1 VSERDFVIPADT
13 VASQMRAAH
22 PDASAWVEA
31 NAGSGKTHVL
41 TQRVLRLLLAD
52 VAPEAILCLTYTKAA
67 AAEMRNRVSARLGDW
82 AIASDEWLDE
92 RLKEL
97 GQTPTP
103 ALRARARTL
112 FARALETPGGLKI
125 VTIHAFCESVLHR
138 FPLEAGVPF
147 GFKVVED
154 VERAAMIA
162 EAREAVLAGGLR
174 GNTDASAPSPPSP
187 LRGGNEGGGDSVD
200 PPNDPHPQPLPSGGR
215 GATGSAFPSP
225 LVGEG
230 ARRADEG
237 SAMPTPAP
245 AFAAASQPP
254 HPDFPLDAENLSL
267 SHEGRG
273 GTGPEDDTVDEEASP
288 HPQPLPS
295 RGRGVSAGAV
305 ETLFGLLSDFS
316 IGEAIDF
323 ALAEGRRLKV
333 VLADVTRAKANLRRL
348 TGHSGRSVAAIED
361 DILAG
366 RTIGPGEKAAI
377 VAASPPG
384 KAGFSARLAAVQLA
398 DVSVDGWLDIF
409 FTQKNGMRADL
420 TQRLAKADAGL
431 ATLVEQEAQRLA
443 VLRNEHKT
451 AVLVERSDALLDV
464 LAAIVARYEAGK
476 RRRAVLDFDDLIEK
490 LASLLADSR
499 YQLWVQYKLDAGIH
513 HILVDESQDTNPEQ
527 WRVVAAL
534 TGEFF
539 TGEGQVTR
547 PRTLFSVGDPKQ
559 SIYSFQ
565 GAEPRLF
572 IEAGRD
578 YGRRARAADK
588 PFEDI
593 RLYTSFRTLRPIL
606 EAVDLVCAR
615 QDIQA
620 ALLAEQKVHH
630 DTARTEVG
638 GRVTLWPP
646 VQQAKPVTPTGEWP
660 LKPLETVE
668 QTAPRQ
674 VATRIAREIRGWL
687 DAGRR
692 LANGRAMSA
701 DDVMVLVQSRSAL
714 FHEIIRALIAAGL
727 PTPGA
732 DRLLVT
738 GHIVV
743 KDLLALA
750 DVLANTGEDLQLAAV
765 LRSPLFDVCED
776 DLFAIAA
783 DRGRESL
790 WQALAHT
797 RVPSGEAAYTALA
810 AWRSR
815 LDFGRPYAFF
825 AEVLYAWG
833 GLRRFHAR
841 LGGEVD
847 DVLAEF
853 LELALK
859 HEQDA
864 QPSLTGFV
872 AAMRRQEVSIKRD
885 LAERGGGVR
894 VMTVH
899 GAKGLEAP
907 IVILADAA
915 TKPNGRQT
923 AKPVLVVTQA
933 PGPLLVHASARDDH
947 VEATLKLREESEK
960 TLGQEYWRRLY
971 VAMTRAEE
979 ALYVTGSLTPG
990 TEAAT
995 QLKGT
1000 WYEAMETALRPHAH
1014 AEADADGNE
1023 IALVYPAAA
1032 PEPGLAGLP
1041 EGAAGAR
1048 PAPVILASLPE
1059 PSERPVV
1066 RPSSAYEARHA
1077 LPVLDTAAESLRD
1090 AEEARRTGIALHALL
1105 QHLPRVP
1112 AAQWLT
1118 VAEKAAAMLLPEHP
1132 DAAPGLAQR
1141 AISILSRPELAH
1153 LFRPE
1158 SRAEVPFLLDA
1169 RRGGKPVRLAG
1180 RIDRLVVDER
1190 RVLVVD
1196 YKSDATRPGAPESV
1210 PQTYLTQL
1218 GLYALVAGQLFPD
1231 RTVEAAILWT
1241 SMESLMNL
1249 PRDLLAARTTDF
1261 TLG

>member
-1 VSERDFVIPADT
+1 MSERSFEIPANT
-13 VASQMRAAH
+13 IASQRRAAH
-22 PDASAWVEA
+22 PASSAWVAA

-41 TQRVLRLLLAD
+41 TQRVLRLLLDD

-67 AAEMRNRVSARLGDW
+67 AAEMRNRVSARLGEW
-82 AIASDEWLDE
+82 AIASDAWLDE

-97 GQTPTP
+97 DQVPTP
-103 ALRARARTL
+103 SLRARARTL

-138 FPLEAGVPF
+138 FPLEADVPF
-147 GFKVVED
+147 GFSVVED

-162 EAREAVLAGGLR
+162 QAREAVLAEGLR
-174 GNTDASAPSPPSP
+174 GEPASLPSP
-187 LRGGNEGGGDSVD
+187 LRGGIEGGGDSIV
-200 PPNDPHPQPLPSGGR
+200 PPNDPHPLPLPLRGR
-215 GATGSAFPSP
+215 GA
-225 LVGEG
+225 
-230 ARRADEG
+230 
-237 SAMPTPAP
+237 
-245 AFAAASQPP
+245 
-254 HPDFPLDAENLSL
+254 
-267 SHEGRG
+267 
-273 GTGPEDDTVDEEASP
+273 
-288 HPQPLPS
+288 
-295 RGRGVSAGAV
+295 AGAV
-305 ETLFGLLSDFS
+305 ETLFGLMSDFA

-323 ALAEGRRLKV
+323 ALAEGRKLKV
-333 VLADVTRAKANLRRL
+333 VLADVGRAKANLRQL
-348 TGHSGRSVAAIED
+348 VGHSGRSVAEIEAEM
-361 DILAG
+361 LAG
-366 RTIGPGEKAAI
+366 RAIGPGEKAA
-377 VAASPPG
+377 VLAACLPG
-384 KAGFSARLAAVQLA
+384 KAGFEARLAAVDLEA
-398 DVSVDGWLDIF
+398 VSVEGWLDLF
-409 FTQKNGMRADL
+409 FNQKRELRANL
-420 TQRLAKADAGL
+420 SGRLAKADTGLAARVEREARRLAGL
-431 ATLVEQEAQRLA
+431 VAER
-443 VLRNEHKT
+443 KT
-451 AVLVERSDALLDV
+451 AVLVERSEALTDV
-464 LAAIVARYEAGK
+464 LAAIVARYEAEK
-476 RRRAVLDFDDLIEK
+476 RRRSVLDFDDLIEK
-490 LASLLADSR
+490 LAALLDDSR

-527 WRVVAAL
+527 WRVVEAL
-534 TGEFF
+534 TREFF

-578 YGRRARAADK
+578 YGRRAKAADK

-593 RLYTSFRTLRPIL
+593 RLHTSFRTLRPIL
-606 EAVDLVCAR
+606 EAVDIVCER
-615 QDIQA
+615 QDIQD
-620 ALLAEQKVHH
+620 ALLAEQKVLH
-630 DTARTEVG
+630 DTARTETG

-646 VQQAKPVTPTGEWP
+646 VQQVKPVVPTGEWP

-692 LANGRAMSA
+692 LANGRTMTA

-714 FHEIIRALIAAGL
+714 FHEVIRALIAAGL

-738 GHIVV
+738 QHIVV

-765 LRSPLFDVCED
+765 LRSPLFDVSED

-783 DRGRESL
+783 GREGSL
-790 WQALAHT
+790 WQALART
-797 RVPSGEAAYTALA
+797 RVPSGQAAHAALA

-923 AKPVLVVTQA
+923 AKPVLTVTDA
-933 PGPLLVHASARDDH
+933 RGPLFIHASARDDH
-947 VEATLKLREESEK
+947 VPATLTLREESEK
-960 TLGQEYWRRLY
+960 TLGQEYWRKLY

-979 ALYVTGSLTPG
+979 ALYVTGPLTPG
-990 TEAAT
+990 TDAAR
-995 QLKGT
+995 QREGT
-1000 WYEAMETALRPHAH
+1000 WYEAVEMALRPHARVETD
-1014 AEADADGNE
+1014 AEGNE
-1023 IALVYPAAA
+1023 TALVYPAAA
-1032 PEPGLAGLP
+1032 STPQAAGLP
-1041 EGAAGAR
+1041 DGRATERAAGLVL
-1048 PAPVILASLPE
+1048 PPLPE
-1059 PSERPVV
+1059 PRERPVV
-1066 RPSSAYEARHA
+1066 RPSSVYDERQA
-1077 LPVLDTAAESLRD
+1077 LPALDTAAQGLRD

-1105 QHLPRVP
+1105 QHLPRIP
-1112 AAQWLT
+1112 PEQRAA
-1118 VAEKAAAMLLPEHP
+1118 VAQKAAGMLLPEHP
-1132 DAAPGLAQR
+1132 DAAPRVAAR
-1141 AISILSRPELAH
+1141 AISILSRPELAF
-1153 LFRPE
+1153 LFQSN
-1158 SRAEVPFLLDA
+1158 SRAEVPFLLDL
-1169 RRGGKPVRLAG
+1169 RRGGKPVRLVG
-1180 RIDRLVVDER
+1180 RIDRLVIDEG

-1196 YKSDATRPGAPESV
+1196 YKSDATLPGARESV
-1210 PQTYLTQL
+1210 PGNYLTQL
-1218 GLYALVAGQLFPD
+1218 GLYALVAGQLFPE

-1249 PRDLLAARTTDF
+1249 PRDLLAAATAEF